1 MQEKPLQ
8 VLANSTGAPKNRSH
22 GRRSGGPLRVGPPA
36 SARDAEETAMRYADR
51 LVDEQV
57 TVKPGRQG
65 KLDQAGLAVFFER
78 DVDDVVEVPLVGD
91 AHANDFAQV
100 GQMLEQH
107 ADRPEVGERAPRGGE

>member
-1 MQEKPLQ
+1 
-8 VLANSTGAPKNRSH
+8 
-22 GRRSGGPLRVGPPA
+22 
-36 SARDAEETAMRYADR
+36 MRYADR

-91 AHANDFAQV
+91 DFCFERGVPGRASELVFGIFAAQRGRASLTV
-100 GQMLEQH
+100 S
-107 ADRPEVGERAPRGGE
+107 EVTLTPD